1 MKRVVSISLGSSR
14 RNHVWEMELLGVPV
28 RLERIGTDGS
38 LQKAIA
44 LIRELDGKVDAFG
57 MGGID
62 LYIRV
67 GSRRWAFR
75 DALRMARAARVT
87 PIVDGG
93 ALKDTLERWT
103 IDYLVRSGFR
113 LAGRRT
119 LLVLAVDRFGMA
131 EALVQAGA
139 DVTFGDLA
147 FGLGLPVPIRSLR
160 VLSGL
165 ARLVAPVVTRL
176 PFQLFYPTGR
186 KQEEIVPRF
195 GRFYRWAEV
204 IVGDFHAIHRHMP
217 DDLRGKVVITNTVTP
232 QNVEELRQRGVAA
245 LCTTTPN
252 LGGRSFGTN
261 VLEAAL
267 VAISGRRPEELTPED
282 FRRLLREAD
291 LRPRVELLQPH
302 LKPAD
307 LGLSGLL
314 EPAQA

>member
-14 RNHVWEMELLGVPV
+14 RNHVWETELLGVPV

-67 GSRRWAFR
+67 GNRRWVFR
-75 DALRMARAARVT
+75 DALRMARAARIT
-87 PIVDGG
+87 PIVDGS
-93 ALKDTLERWT
+93 ALKDTLERWA
-103 IDYLVRSGFR
+103 IDYLVSSGFR

-139 DVTFGDLA
+139 DVMFGDLA
-147 FGLGLPVPIRSLR
+147 FGLGIPIPIRSLR
-160 VLSGL
+160 VLAAL
-165 ARLVAPVVTRL
+165 ARVVAPVITQL

-204 IVGDFHAIHRHMP
+204 VVGDFHAIHRHMP
-217 DDLRGKVVITNTVTP
+217 DDLHGKVIITNTVTP
-232 QNVEELRQRGVAA
+232 HNVEELRQRGVAA

-267 VAISGRRPEELTPED
+267 VAISGRAPGELTPED
-282 FRRLLREAD
+282 FRQLLRAAK
-291 LRPRVELLQPH
+291 LRPRIELLQPN